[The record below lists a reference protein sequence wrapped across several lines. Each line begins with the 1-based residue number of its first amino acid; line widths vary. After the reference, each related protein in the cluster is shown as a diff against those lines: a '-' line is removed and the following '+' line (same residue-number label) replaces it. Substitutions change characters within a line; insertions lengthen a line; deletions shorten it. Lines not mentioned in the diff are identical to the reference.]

1 MRKLKLFGVAA
12 LLTLVASGVAVAQD
26 GRETTDT
33 DSVAA
38 TFTAERTKVSEKT
51 CTGSDGVYRVAREE
65 FRGTVVSSDPRLAGV
80 VVLKTRSVINQTN
93 GLGHTVGHAY
103 LRGADG
109 KNKGRAAL
117 VAVNTQR
124 GILDGV
130 LSGFVRGSGDTP
142 GGTLVANF
150 RAVFAANG
158 LSFTGELGGGAS
170 QNTAVIQRFAGC
182 PKAASKDDDDD
193 KPGKARLII
202 KQGEISALSSTS
214 LSVKVGDATVTFAV
228 TERLAKI
235 VDELDLAVGTKVQ
248 VAYVVKGDTTTL
260 LKLRRA

>member
-1 MRKLKLFGVAA
+1 MRKLKLLGLAV
-12 LLTLVASGVAVAQD
+12 LLTLVAAGVAVAEE
-26 GRETTDT
+26 GRKTTDT
-33 DSVAA
+33 DPAAA
-38 TFTAERTKVSEKT
+38 TFSAERTKVSERT
-51 CTGSDGVYRVAREE
+51 CVGSDGTYRVAHEE

-93 GLGHTVGHAY
+93 GLGRTAGHAY
-103 LRGADG
+103 LRSADG
-109 KNKGRAAL
+109 KHKGKAAL

-124 GILDGV
+124 GVLDGI
-130 LSGFVRGSGDTP
+130 LNGSVRASGDTP

-150 RAVFAANG
+150 RAVFAADG

-170 QNTAVIQRFAGC
+170 QNTAVVQRFAGC
-182 PKAASKDDDDD
+182 AKAASSEREREKSDQ
-193 KPGKARLII
+193 ARLYV
-202 KQGEISALSSTS
+202 KQGEISALSTTS

-248 VAYVVKGDTTTL
+248 VAYAVKGDTTTL
-260 LKLRRA
+260 LKLRKA

>member
-1 MRKLKLFGVAA
+1 MRKLKLFGLVM
-12 LLTLVASGVAVAQD
+12 LLTLVASGVAIAQD
-26 GRETTDT
+26 GRKTTDT
-33 DSVAA
+33 DPAAA
-38 TFTAERTKVSEKT
+38 TFTAERTKVSERT
-51 CTGSDGVYRVAREE
+51 CTGTDGVYRVAREE

-103 LRGADG
+103 LRSTDG
-109 KNKGRAAL
+109 KNQGRAAL

-124 GILDGV
+124 GVLDGV
-130 LSGFVRGSGDTP
+130 LSGFVRGSGDAQ

-170 QNTAVIQRFAGC
+170 QNTAVVQRFSGC
-182 PKAASKDDDDD
+182 PKAAADRGDDS
-193 KPGKARLII
+193 GKARLMI
-202 KQGEISALSSTS
+202 KKGEISALTATS
-214 LSVKVGDATVTFAV
+214 LSVKVGDATVTFPV
-228 TERLAKI
+228 TERIAKI

-260 LKLRRA
+260 LKLRKA